1 MKGYYIQ
8 KIHARE
14 ILDSRGNPTIMTEA
28 YINGK
33 KGVSKVPSGASTGAF
48 EAVELRDE
56 DKNRYLGKG
65 VQQAVDNVNNIIN
78 VDLMSESDE
87 AVILYHTLEE
97 IDTDLISLD
106 GTENKGK
113 LGANA
118 TLGTSIA
125 CANAISMV
133 NEQELFQY
141 LGGEVASILPVPMM
155 NVLNGGAHA
164 SNNVDIQEFMIMPVG
179 AETFKEALRWCS
191 EVYHILGK
199 ILKEKGKTIS
209 VGDEG
214 GYAPDLSSDDEAFDL
229 LLEAIKKAGYTPG
242 EDFVFAI
249 DVAASEWKSDDG
261 RYHLPKAD
269 KYLTREELI
278 AHYEQLVEK
287 YPLMS
292 IEDGL
297 DEEDWEGWKEL
308 NKRLG
313 DKIQLVGD
321 DLLVTNTKRL
331 TKAIETDACNSILI
345 KPNQIGTLTETI
357 DAIQLAKTYGY
368 TAVVSHRSG
377 ETDDTT
383 IADLAVALNTKQ
395 IKSGAPA
402 RYDRVAKYNRL
413 LEIEEILGLKAKYA
427 GWGCFS

>member
-214 GYAPDLSSDDEAFDL
+214 GYAPDLSSDEEAFDL

-249 DVAASEWKSDDG
+249 DVAASEWKSDDE

-278 AHYEQLVEK
+278 AHYEKLVEK

-313 DKIQLVGD
+313 DRIQLVGD

>member
-118 TLGTSIA
+118 ILGTSIA

-155 NVLNGGAHA
+155 NILNGGAHA

-191 EVYHILGK
+191 EVYHTLGK

-214 GYAPDLSSDDEAFDL
+214 GYAPDLSSDEEAFEL
-229 LLEAIKKAGYTPG
+229 LLEAIKKAGYNPG

-249 DVAASEWKSDDG
+249 DVAASEWKSDDE

-278 AHYEQLVEK
+278 AHYEKLVEK

-313 DKIQLVGD
+313 DKVQLVGD

-331 TKAIETDACNSILI
+331 TKAIEEDACNSILI

>member
-214 GYAPDLSSDDEAFDL
+214 GYAPDLSSDEEAFDL

-278 AHYEQLVEK
+278 AHYEKLVEK

-313 DKIQLVGD
+313 DKVQLVGD

-357 DAIQLAKTYGY
+357 EAIQLAKTYGY

>member
-28 YINGK
+28 YISGQ
-33 KGVSKVPSGASTGAF
+33 KGVAKVPSGASTGAF
-48 EAVELRDE
+48 EAIELRDG
-56 DKNRYLGKG
+56 DSKRYLKKG
-65 VQQAVDNVNNIIN
+65 VEKAVDNVNTLIN
-78 VDLMSESDE
+78 MDLMSESDE

-106 GTENKGK
+106 GTENKAK

-118 TLGTSIA
+118 ILSTSIA
-125 CANAISMV
+125 CANAISKV

-141 LGGEVASILPVPMM
+141 LGGEVAQTLPVPMM

-191 EVYHILGK
+191 EVYHKLGD
-199 ILKEKGKTIS
+199 ILKEQGKTIS

-214 GYAPDLSSDDEAFDL
+214 GYAPDLKSDEEAFDL
-229 LLEAIKKAGYTPG
+229 LVSAIEKAGYKVG

-249 DVAASEWKSDDG
+249 DVASSEWKSNDG

-269 KYLTREELI
+269 KYLTRDELI
-278 AHYEQLVEK
+278 NHYEDLINK

-297 DEEDWEGWKEL
+297 DEEDWDGWKEL

-331 TKAIETDACNSILI
+331 TKAIEEDACNSILI

-357 DAIQLAKTYGY
+357 EAIQLAKNYGF

-427 GWGCFS
+427 GWSCFS

>member
-78 VDLMSESDE
+78 IDLMSESDE

>member
-249 DVAASEWKSDDG
+249 DIAASEWKSDDG